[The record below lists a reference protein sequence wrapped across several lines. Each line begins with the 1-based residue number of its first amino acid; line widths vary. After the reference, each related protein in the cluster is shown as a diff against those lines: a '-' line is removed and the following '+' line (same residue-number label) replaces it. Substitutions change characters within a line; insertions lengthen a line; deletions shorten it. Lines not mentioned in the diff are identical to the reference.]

1 MHPLHLQYRLPLTVA
16 LLLVARSLELSA
28 QSSAPTT
35 RLLGGGLAVAVV
47 AQDSQAVHK
56 VVLDTD
62 LGFASDDAMALLILL
77 QSGAVDLL
85 GVTVVTGNAW
95 LDQEV
100 ANTLRLLEIAGR
112 DEVPVHAGAEYPL
125 VNSMEEMRLRESLYG
140 ETSEGGY
147 KGAWKLDGPG
157 REEVRPPDSRFAQ
170 KAVEPL
176 SATEFLIRTVRDN
189 PGEVVVIAIGPL
201 TNIAL
206 AVSLD
211 PEMARLA
218 RRLVVMGGGIGTR
231 PEFNFWMDPEAARMV
246 LRAPWPEIVVTPLNI
261 CRQAPFTREVA
272 EAAARGGSPI
282 ARYFADTFIADHWA
296 PVTSLMYDQIA
307 VLSLLEPS
315 VVQRSD
321 TLWLD
326 VEIDHGAS
334 YGATLYWDGSLE
346 PPPGVRQVEVL
357 FDLDYP
363 RFIEHFVTLMTQ
375 P

>member
-1 MHPLHLQYRLPLTVA
+1 MTDRPTRLTTALAYRHHVA
-16 LLLVARSLELSA
+16 LLLAGLHVGPAF
-28 QSSAPTT
+28 PTA
-35 RLLGGGLAVAVV
+35 AVA
-47 AQDSQAVHK
+47 QQPSPPLK

-62 LGFASDDAMALLILL
+62 LGFASDDAMALLLLL
-77 QSGAVDLL
+77 QSNKVDLL

-95 LDQEV
+95 LGQEV

-112 DEVPVHAGAEYPL
+112 AEIPVHAGAADPL
-125 VNSMEEMRLRESLYG
+125 VNSMAEMRLRESLYG

-147 KGAWKLDGPG
+147 KGAWKQDGPG
-157 REEVRPPDSRFAQ
+157 RDEVRPPDTRFARKQ
-170 KAVEPL
+170 AQPL
-176 SATEFLIRTVRDN
+176 SATEFLVRTIRDN
-189 PGEVVVIAIGPL
+189 PGDVVVAAIGPL
-201 TNIAL
+201 TNVAL
-206 AVSLD
+206 AVALD
-211 PEMARLA
+211 PEVARLA
-218 RRLVVMGGGIGTR
+218 KRLVVMGGGIGTR

-272 EAAARGGSPI
+272 EAVAQGESPI
-282 ARYFADTFIADHWA
+282 ARYFADTFVADHWA

-307 VLSLLEPS
+307 VLSLLQPD
-315 VVQRSD
+315 VVRRSD

-334 YGATLYWDGSLE
+334 YGTTLYWDARLD
-346 PPPGVRQVEVL
+346 PPPGTRQVEVQ

-363 RFIEHFVTLMTQ
+363 RFIEHFIALMTQ